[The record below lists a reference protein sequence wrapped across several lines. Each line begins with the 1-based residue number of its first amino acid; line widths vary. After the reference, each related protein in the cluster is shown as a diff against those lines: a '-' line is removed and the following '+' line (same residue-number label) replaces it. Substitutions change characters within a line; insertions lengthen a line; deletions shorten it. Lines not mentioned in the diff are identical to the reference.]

1 MTGLERFGGKGA
13 NLVRLKEAGFPVPS
27 FAVLPASEYRAFM
40 AEHGLDTVIDQAL
53 AGGVE
58 NAAQASQNIR
68 AAFRRPLSADQ
79 RARIEQAVGDLAE
92 HPVAVRSSATAEDL
106 DDASFAGQQD
116 TFLEVTGID
125 AILEKV
131 VECWSSLWT
140 ERAITYRAR
149 NGVAVG
155 AERAALGLAV
165 VVQQMVEAEASGV
178 VFTVD
183 PLSGRRDRVVIDA
196 VAGLGEQLVSGQ
208 VTPDHFEVEGAR
220 IVERAVQG
228 TQPALTDAQLLE
240 LAALCRRVADSFGAP
255 QDIEFTRVGDDL
267 QLVQSRAITSLFPV
281 PEGEREALYFSFGA
295 VQGMLAPI
303 TPLGRDALQHLGVG
317 LFRLFGAPVEAHA
330 NPFVEVAGERMWVRI
345 DRALV
350 GPARSFVLRFLPI
363 GEPVSAKILVHLVQE
378 AAYAPR
384 GDRQAQA
391 RFAKRVAPILAFL
404 APRVARNFADPKA
417 ARRRFVATMEA
428 EIESV
433 AGSLAHAATT
443 VDPAERLQARIRV
456 TTDALEHLFGVLL
469 PNFGPVMGPSILMMR
484 RLRSLAA
491 QTGLPDA
498 DALAMTILRSLPG
511 NVTTEMDLALNAAAR
526 RIAADPASAEAI
538 TGGPAEVAADYRAG
552 ALPEVATS
560 ALDDFLARYGM
571 RGVAEID
578 LGTPRWRERPEQV
591 VRTIATYLGDTDHAV
606 AYAEGSRAAT
616 DAIETLAGALPR
628 HKAAQV
634 RFFGSR
640 LRGLFGLRETPKFTI
655 IRAFGLIRQALQESG
670 RDLVEADRL
679 DDADDVFFLDFGEL
693 GTAFT
698 TDRRALVADRKA
710 AREREARR
718 TRVPA
723 VLVGDGRAFF
733 SAPGGGDGDIAG
745 TGVSPGVVTAAVRVV
760 DDPATAEL
768 APGEIMV
775 CRGTDPAWTPL
786 FLTAGGLITEVGG
799 LMTHGSVV
807 AREYGLPAVVG
818 IPDATRLLKTGE
830 VITLDGSA
838 GTITREA

>member
-1 MTGLERFGGKGA
+1 MTGLESFGGKGA
-13 NLVRLKEAGFPVPS
+13 NLVRLREAGFPVPP
-27 FAVLPASEYRAFM
+27 FAMLPVSEYRAFVT
-40 AEHGLDTVIDQAL
+40 EHGLDSVIEQAL
-53 AGGVE
+53 ADGADH
-58 NAAQASQNIR
+58 AAQASQNIR
-68 AAFRRPLSADQ
+68 AAFRRPLRADQ
-79 RARIEQAVGDLAE
+79 RARIEEAIGDLADR
-92 HPVAVRSSATAEDL
+92 PVAVRSSATAEDL
-106 DDASFAGQQD
+106 EDASFAGQQD
-116 TFLEVTGID
+116 TFLQMTGID

-149 NGVAVG
+149 NGVPTDG
-155 AERAALGLAV
+155 LGLAV
-165 VVQQMVEAEASGV
+165 VVQQMVEADASGV
-178 VFTVD
+178 VFTAD
-183 PLSGRRDRVVIDA
+183 PLSGRRDRVVVDA

-208 VTPDHFEVEGAR
+208 VTPDHFEVDLAATR
-220 IVERAVQG
+220 IVESTVQG
-228 TQPALTDAQLLE
+228 ERPALTDSHLLE
-240 LAALCRRVADSFGAP
+240 LVALCRCVAEAFGRP

-281 PEGEREALYFSFGA
+281 PEGDHEAVYFSLGA

-317 LFRLFGAPVEAHA
+317 LLRLFGASVEAHS
-330 NPFVEVAGERMWVRI
+330 NPFFKVAGERVWVRI

-363 GEPVSAKILVHLVQE
+363 GEPVAAKILEHLVQE
-378 AAYAPR
+378 AAYAPQ
-384 GDRQAQA
+384 GDRQSQA
-391 RFAKRVAPILAFL
+391 RFAKRAAMILVHL
-404 APRVARNFADPKA
+404 VPRVARNFADPDA
-417 ARRRFVATMEA
+417 ARRRFVAAMES
-428 EIESV
+428 EIDSV
-433 AGSLAHAATT
+433 ASGLAHAAATA
-443 VDPAERLQARIRV
+443 DPADRLQDRIRV
-456 TTDALEHLFGVLL
+456 TTDALEHLFVVLL
-469 PNFGPVMGPSILMMR
+469 PNFAPVMGPSILMMR

-491 QTGLPDA
+491 QTGLSNA

-538 TGGPAEVAADYRAG
+538 TGEPADVTADYRAG
-552 ALPEVATS
+552 ALPEVATR

-591 VRTIATYLGDTDHAV
+591 VRTIATYLGDADHAV
-606 AYAEGSRAAT
+606 AYAQGSRAAV
-616 DAIETLAGALPR
+616 DAIETLAAALPR

-640 LRGLFGLRETPKFTI
+640 LRGLFGLRETPKLTI
-655 IRAFGLIRQALQESG
+655 VRAFGLIRQVLQESG
-670 RDLVEADRL
+670 RDLVEAGRL
-679 DDADDVFFLDFGEL
+679 EEADDVFFLDFGEL

-698 TDRRALVADRKA
+698 TDHRALVTDRKA
-710 AREREARR
+710 VREREARR
-718 TRVPA
+718 SRLPA

-733 SAPGGGDGDIAG
+733 SAPGGEGSDIAG
-745 TGVSPGVVTAAVRVV
+745 SGVSPGVVTAAVRVV
-760 DDPATAEL
+760 DDPATSEL
-768 APGEIMV
+768 LPGEIMV
-775 CRGTDPAWTPL
+775 CRGTDPAWTPS

-818 IPDATRLLKTGE
+818 VPDATRRLKTGE

-838 GTITREA
+838 GTITRQA